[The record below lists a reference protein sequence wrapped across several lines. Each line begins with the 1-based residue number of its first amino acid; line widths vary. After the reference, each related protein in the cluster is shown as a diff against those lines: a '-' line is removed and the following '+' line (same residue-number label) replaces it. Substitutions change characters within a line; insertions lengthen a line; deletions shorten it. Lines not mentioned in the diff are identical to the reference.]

1 MHEASVS
8 RLAKEKVYLAVKD
21 DAKQCEL
28 SLQWALSFIPPQ
40 KSFGCCLC
48 EQASYSDSRWYGT
61 QCLFKSSFRWHMCMS
76 LILQ

>member
-40 KSFGCCLC
+40 KSLVVVFVNKPVTVIPDGM
-48 EQASYSDSRWYGT
+48 EPNVYSNLVSDGI
-61 QCLFKSSFRWHMCMS
+61 CVCP
-76 LILQ
+76 